1 MIYTLT
7 ASPSLDLVMTLPK
20 KLESGEAQRVTH
32 EEWRPGGR
40 GINISIMLRN
50 LGIDSTALGF
60 VAGFSGDEL
69 MRLAS
74 ESGVRTGFIRVMRG
88 RTRINLKL
96 RDPDGDTR
104 INGLGPVVAKND
116 IDYLCHRISGFHDG
130 DFLILAG
137 NVPPSLPHDIYGKF
151 CSVVRGRD
159 IKVILDAPCDL
170 WDGVLPHNPFLFK
183 AKLGELS
190 EYSGCDPQDPE
201 AIIMAGKELRR
212 KGALNVLISLGPK
225 GALYLGSDDSE
236 IHIKAPAVAEIVDKS
251 GAGDSMIAGFMSDY
265 LTYGNTKSAVMMAV
279 AAGSATAGSAGFASA
294 TEVRE
299 LRELM

>member
-7 ASPSLDLVMTLPK
+7 ASPSLDLVLTIPK
-20 KLESGEAQRVTH
+20 KLESGVSQRAVQ

-69 MRLAS
+69 MRLSS
-74 ESGVRTGFIRVMRG
+74 EFGVRTGFIRVRRG
-88 RTRINLKL
+88 RTRINIKL
-96 RDPDGDTR
+96 RDPDADTR
-104 INGLGPVVAKND
+104 INGLGPVVSKAD
-116 IDYLCHRISGFHDG
+116 IDYLNHRISGFHDG

-137 NVPPSLPHDIYGKF
+137 NIPPSLPQDIYGKF
-151 CSVVRGRD
+151 CATVSGRD
-159 IKVILDAPCDL
+159 IKIILDAPCEL
-170 WDGVLPHNPFLFK
+170 WDAVLPHNPFLFK
-183 AKLGELS
+183 AKLGELA
-190 EYSGCDPQDPE
+190 EYSGCNPQDPDSIL
-201 AIIMAGKELRR
+201 AAGMDIKR

-225 GALYLGSDDSE
+225 GALFLGADDSE
-236 IHIKAPAVAEIVDKS
+236 MHIKAPAVAEVVDKS

-265 LTYGNTKSAVMMAV
+265 LTYGDTKSAVKMAV